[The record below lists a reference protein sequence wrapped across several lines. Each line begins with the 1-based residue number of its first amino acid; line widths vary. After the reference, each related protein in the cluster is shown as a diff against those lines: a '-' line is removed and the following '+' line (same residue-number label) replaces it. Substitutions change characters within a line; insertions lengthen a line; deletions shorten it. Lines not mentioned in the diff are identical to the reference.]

1 MHNKDLDNWSS
12 LNQQYMSTHLQP
24 LFKSSNEIQPVINLR
39 QKLQIADKKLP
50 LTQYKQEA

>member
-1 MHNKDLDNWSS
+1 
-12 LNQQYMSTHLQP
+12 MSTHLQP